1 MNRILRGAVV
11 FAASALV
18 WACSTEPEQTLGGDP
33 DHLVLDPAVIIVEE
47 GGTEE
52 VFVRLVDQQGTSLP
66 TEFSVTAAGPQVTVT
81 ADPLHRPIYAADGS
95 LVTSPANTDLRL
107 QVVGAALGTT
117 TFTVTA
123 EGLSQE
129 VTVTVVPSDL
139 TATFTPVAPLAG
151 DTVTITLP
159 AGLQFGRAYV
169 IRSLRG
175 DNPIRISTAAD
186 SLSARYILP
195 PNALLGD
202 LVVDSVRA
210 TFNPDAGLFGSLPLD
225 AVPATPTASRYAG
238 SNACA
243 TATAI
248 VLPAVGTDTTSRR
261 FWDLAPAGANFRYY
275 SVTMPAATKLR
286 VQATPSPSNAG
297 MSVAVVDAATC
308 SVVSA
313 GSATVTS
320 GPRVVTTVN
329 LVAGATVV
337 VRVGTGT
344 VPLPSGQP
352 SPTLAAVQFDF
363 AHRP

>member
-18 WACSTEPEQTLGGDP
+18 WACNTEPEETQGGDP

-47 GGTEE
+47 GSTEE

-107 QVVGAALGTT
+107 VVTGAALGTT
-117 TFTVTA
+117 SFTVTA
-123 EGLSQE
+123 EGLSEE
-129 VTVTVVPSDL
+129 VNVTVVPSDVN
-139 TATFTPVAPLAG
+139 ATFTPVAPLAG
-151 DTVTITLP
+151 DTVTITLG
-159 AGLQFGRAYV
+159 AGLQFGRAFV

-202 LVVDSVRA
+202 LVIDSVRA

-225 AVPATPTASRYAG
+225 AVPPTPTASRYAG

-243 TATAI
+243 TATPVA
-248 VLPAVGTDTTSRR
+248 LPAVGTDTTSRR
-261 FWDLAPAGANFRYY
+261 FWDLAPTGANFRYY

-297 MSVAVVDAATC
+297 MSLAIVDPATC
-308 SVVSA
+308 TVVSA

-320 GPRVVTTVN
+320 GQRAVTTAN

-344 VPLPSGQP
+344 VALPNGQP
-352 SPTLAAVQFDF
+352 SPTLAAVQYDF